1 MNKICPNCG
10 TVVEIG
16 GERTT
21 HYYWCPTCQ
30 KAVDPITILKQGRV
44 IFNGEVSSVK
54 IENIQEKSISPLF
67 TDASEITGIWDFLD
81 GVAPEEHIR
90 RLRE

>member
-1 MNKICPNCG
+1 MINKICPNCG

-30 KAVDPITILKQGRV
+30 KAVDPITEELTLANYKEPLPK
-44 IFNGEVSSVK
+44 EVSN
-54 IENIQEKSISPLF
+54 ELF
-67 TDASEITGIWDFLD
+67 MNARIVYL
-81 GVAPEEHIR
+81 
-90 RLRE
+90 